1 MNLREKR
8 LSRVAELRRFQST
21 AERKNG
27 SVCAELNFSSVSARP
42 GMFSM
47 RPASSPQPDRET
59 RPAVLDWDLLWERF
73 GIATVLLLVWI
84 LAALATP
91 RFANLDNLASVLRQS
106 AFVGIAA
113 VGMTIAIIAGTFDLS
128 VGSCQALSA
137 WTAVSVAAHFGVLPA
152 FISAVSVGGII
163 GLLNGSL
170 VVLIRIPAFIA
181 TLGTMFL
188 ISGLTFILTNGQTAR
203 FNGKDFVW
211 WGNGQIANF
220 PVPFLI
226 FLLCAL
232 VGVIVLHRTTFGRY
246 VFTIGSNLNAAY
258 VAGVPV
264 KLTILLVFVV
274 VGLFTGLGAVL
285 LGARLYS
292 AGPGLE
298 PGFELNVI
306 ATVVLGG
313 TRLAGGRG
321 SMLGTIA
328 AAILFATLANV
339 LNLNHVDAFVQRVA
353 VGLVLLLALSVEGV
367 RQRLVERWSRRQ
379 QPTNPSD

>member
-1 MNLREKR
+1 MRSRDVKENINTSIARKQNLSG
-8 LSRVAELRRFQST
+8 LSDKPQIL
-21 AERKNG
+21 
-27 SVCAELNFSSVSARP
+27 
-42 GMFSM
+42 SM
-47 RPASSPQPDRET
+47 SSPPQDRERRRAAT
-59 RPAVLDWDLLWERF
+59 DWDLLWEKF
-73 GIATVLLLVWI
+73 GIATVLVLVWI
-84 LAALATP
+84 LAVVGTP

-106 AFVGIAA
+106 AFVGISA
-113 VGMTIAIIAGTFDLS
+113 VGMTIAILAGTFDLS
-128 VGSCQALSA
+128 VGSTQALSA
-137 WTAVSVAAHFGVLPA
+137 WTAVLVAAHYGVVPA
-152 FISAVSVGGII
+152 FIAAVLVGGIV

-188 ISGLTFILTNGQTAR
+188 ISGLTFILTNGQSAR

-211 WGNGQIANF
+211 WGNGQVGGV
-220 PVPFLI
+220 PVPFII

-232 VGVIVLHRTTFGRY
+232 VGIVVLHRTPFGRY
-246 VFTIGSNLNAAY
+246 VFAVGSNIRAAH
-258 VAGVPV
+258 VAGVPIGRTV
-264 KLTILLVFVV
+264 LFVFLA
-274 VGLFTGLGAVL
+274 VGLFTGLGAAL
-285 LGARLYS
+285 LGSRLYS

-328 AAILFATLANV
+328 AAILFATLANI

-353 VGLVLLLALSVEGV
+353 VGLVLLLALSVEGI

-379 QPTNPSD
+379 RPTNPAH

>member
-1 MNLREKR
+1 MIDPVLPVKRANQLRTVRPVKTDQPVTHEVR
-8 LSRVAELRRFQST
+8 LVRR
-21 AERKNG
+21 AIRN
-27 SVCAELNFSSVSARP
+27 
-42 GMFSM
+42 
-47 RPASSPQPDRET
+47 
-59 RPAVLDWDLLWERF
+59 LDWDLLWEKF
-73 GIATVLLLVWI
+73 GIATILVVVWI
-84 LAALATP
+84 LAAIATP
-91 RFANLDNLASVLRQS
+91 RFANPDNLSSVLRQS
-106 AFVGIAA
+106 AFVGVAA

-128 VGSCQALSA
+128 VGSTQALSA
-137 WTAVSVAAHFGVLPA
+137 WTAVTVAPHFGVLPA
-152 FISAVSVGGII
+152 FIAAVAVGGIV

-170 VVLIRIPAFIA
+170 VVLVRIPAFIA

-211 WGNGQIANF
+211 WGNGLIGNI
-220 PVPFLI
+220 PVPFIL
-226 FLLCAL
+226 FLFCAAI
-232 VGVIVLHRTTFGRY
+232 GAFTLHRTSFGRY
-246 VFTIGSNLNAAY
+246 VFTIGSNVRAAH

-264 KLTILLVFVV
+264 NRTIFLVFVV
-274 VGLFTGLGAVL
+274 VGLFTGLGAGL
-285 LGARLYS
+285 LGSRLYS

-321 SMLGTIA
+321 SMFGTVA
-328 AAILFATLANV
+328 AAILFATLSNV

-367 RQRLVERWSRRQ
+367 RQRLVERWNRSQR
-379 QPTNPSD
+379 PGS

>member
-1 MNLREKR
+1 MRFRDVKENINTSIARKQNLSG
-8 LSRVAELRRFQST
+8 LSDKPQIL
-21 AERKNG
+21 
-27 SVCAELNFSSVSARP
+27 
-42 GMFSM
+42 SM
-47 RPASSPQPDRET
+47 SSPPQDRERRRAAT
-59 RPAVLDWDLLWERF
+59 DWDLLWEKF
-73 GIATVLLLVWI
+73 GIATVLVLVWI
-84 LAALATP
+84 LAVVGTP

-106 AFVGIAA
+106 AFVGISA
-113 VGMTIAIIAGTFDLS
+113 VGMTIAILAGTFDLS
-128 VGSCQALSA
+128 VGSTQALSA
-137 WTAVSVAAHFGVLPA
+137 WTAVLVAAHYGVVPA
-152 FISAVSVGGII
+152 FIAAVLVGGIV

-188 ISGLTFILTNGQTAR
+188 ISGLTFILTNGQSAR

-211 WGNGQIANF
+211 WGNGQVGGV
-220 PVPFLI
+220 PVPFII

-232 VGVIVLHRTTFGRY
+232 VGIVVLHRTPFGRY
-246 VFTIGSNLNAAY
+246 VFAVGSNIRAAH
-258 VAGVPV
+258 VAGVPIGRTV
-264 KLTILLVFVV
+264 LFVFLA
-274 VGLFTGLGAVL
+274 VGLFTGLGAAL
-285 LGARLYS
+285 LGSRLYS

-328 AAILFATLANV
+328 AAILFATLANI

-353 VGLVLLLALSVEGV
+353 VGLVLLLALSVEGI

-379 QPTNPSD
+379 RPTNPAH